1 MGQEGILILGSN
13 HLAALEL
20 IYSSELT
27 KLGIRNKI
35 LGIQNIFLAHYTKSF
50 LNKILY
56 RLGVSKI
63 DSKIQNIIEA
73 EVLKFKPKTV
83 LVFKGM
89 EIKPRTLQAIKSNG
103 IQVVNY
109 NPDSPFIFSGRGSGN
124 KNVTN
129 SITLFDYYFTYD
141 KTINFELQNRAVKS
155 EIIPFGFDSSGFNYK
170 DLEEKDEV
178 LKLCFLGNADKVR
191 IDFLEKLAQRGVKI
205 DIYGENW
212 SAVKLH
218 KNICTYGPR
227 YGLEFWRTLRKY
239 AIQLNLLRPHNLYSH
254 NMRSFDIL
262 GAGGI
267 MLAPRTPDHQTYFTE
282 FSEVFLFS
290 DLNEALQHIQFILH
304 LSFSER
310 RMIRQAARFKAI
322 EQHTYSHRVKQL
334 IQYLDVQS
342 NCHSSF

>member
-1 MGQEGILILGSN
+1 VGQKGILILGSN
-13 HLAALEL
+13 HPAALEL
-20 IYSSELT
+20 IYASELA
-27 KLGIRNKI
+27 KLGICNKV
-35 LGIQNIFLAHYTKSF
+35 LGIQNLFLAHYTKSF
-50 LNKILY
+50 LNKIVY

-63 DSKIQNIIEA
+63 ESKIQKIIEA

-89 EIKPRTLQAIKSNG
+89 EIQPATLQWIKSEG

-155 EIIPFGFDSSGFNYK
+155 EIIPFGFDSCGFNYK
-170 DLEEKDEV
+170 DLEEKNEV
-178 LKLCFLGNADKVR
+178 LKLCFLGNADKFR
-191 IDFLEKLAQRGVKI
+191 IKILQQLAQKGLKI
-205 DIYGENW
+205 DVFGENW
-212 SAVKLH
+212 SSFNLH
-218 KNICTYGPR
+218 KNISTFGPKYGA
-227 YGLEFWRTLRKY
+227 EFWWTLQKY
-239 AIQLNLLRPHNLYSH
+239 AIQLNLLRPHNLFSH

-310 RMIRQAARFKAI
+310 IKIRQAARLKAVKY
-322 EQHTYSHRVKQL
+322 HTYSHRVKKL
-334 IQYLDVQS
+334 IQYLDVQ
-342 NCHSSF
+342 